1 MTAMQPGR
9 RRTRT
14 VAGIAVAVLAALSG
28 VSVSL
33 TVAAGDG
40 GALLPPALSALVV
53 LAFAAVGAVVA
64 SARPANRIGW
74 LLLTGS
80 VLWALGN
87 AGADAAYRGIV
98 VAPGSLPGTA
108 IWAVG
113 GSAVRGLAW
122 WVLVLGVPVLFP
134 DGRVSDDRWR
144 WLVRGLGVVLICS
157 TVGAVFAADANL
169 TALHWHNPIGAPTS
183 ISPAVDALSLASTA
197 IGAAV
202 T

>member
-122 WVLVLGVPVLFP
+122 WVLVLGVPGLFP
-134 DGRVSDDRWR
+134 DGRISDGRWR
-144 WLVRGLGVVLICS
+144 GAGRGP
-157 TVGAVFAADANL
+157 VG
-169 TALHWHNPIGAPTS
+169 GAS
-183 ISPAVDALSLASTA
+183 RLAG
-197 IGAAV
+197 GARL
-202 T
+202 